1 MIRKQK
7 GNSRDCRK
15 NERKKSNNQLLDAM
29 YAKRISKQGMH
40 YLII

>member
-7 GNSRDCRK
+7 GNSRDNRK
-15 NERKKSNNQLLDAM
+15 NKRKKTNNRLLDAM
-29 YAKRISKQGMH
+29 YAKRILKLGMH